1 MQWERYAAT
10 TAFFILVLTA
20 CYSSTLDMSPH
31 LVRLYFR
38 VSLWAQ
44 IKTVAEGFSA
54 PSAKQ
59 CTYTHTRTPT
69 CRYTTNKFPSE
80 YVPTVFDN
88 YAVTVMIGDDPYT
101 LGLFDTAGQE
111 DYDRLRPLS
120 YPQTDVFLVC
130 FSVTSP
136 ASFENVKEKW
146 FPEVSARKVGGCSED
161 RTDFPSIPC
170 IRSTITAR
178 ASLA

>member
-1 MQWERYAAT
+1 MYSLRHGLSHQKAGKAGHYPRT
-10 TAFFILVLTA
+10 TPLNHILIF
-20 CYSSTLDMSPH
+20 D
-31 LVRLYFR
+31 
-38 VSLWAQ
+38 
-44 IKTVAEGFSA
+44 
-54 PSAKQ
+54 
-59 CTYTHTRTPT
+59 
-69 CRYTTNKFPSE
+69 RYTTNKFPSE

-136 ASFENVKEKW
+136 ASFENVREKW
-146 FPEVSARKVGGCSED
+146 FPEVRNTHQAL
-161 RTDFPSIPC
+161 I
-170 IRSTITAR
+170 A
-178 ASLA
+178 

>member
-1 MQWERYAAT
+1 M
-10 TAFFILVLTA
+10 I
-20 CYSSTLDMSPH
+20 S
-31 LVRLYFR
+31 
-38 VSLWAQ
+38 
-44 IKTVAEGFSA
+44 
-54 PSAKQ
+54 
-59 CTYTHTRTPT
+59 
-69 CRYTTNKFPSE
+69 YTTNKFPSE

-88 YAVTVMIGDDPYT
+88 CEIRRVIPPPSWLTSDAVTVMIGDDPYT

-146 FPEVSARKVGGCSED
+146 FPEVHHHCPGVPCLIVVSPPRMPVARD
-161 RTDFPSIPC
+161 
-170 IRSTITAR
+170 
-178 ASLA
+178 ASR